1 MTIYNNKYNNYNN
14 SFNSNKTSSNN
25 NKTKKKLNNGLQRK
39 SNKIKAKKFFHYNFP
54 LFNNIVNK
62 SYFQLFFYL
71 IHIFQQHFHNEI
83 KKY

>member
-1 MTIYNNKYNNYNN
+1 MPILIMTIYNNKYNNYNN

-62 SYFQLFFYL
+62 KLLSTFLLFDTYIPTTFS
-71 IHIFQQHFHNEI
+71 Q
-83 KKY
+83 